1 MTASDHVDVLIIG
14 AGLSGIGA
22 AARLHRERPE
32 LTFEVLEARAAI
44 GGTWDLFKYPGIR
57 SDTDAFTMGYSF
69 KPWRGRESI
78 TSGDSLRTY
87 IRDLA
92 RESGVENHIRFN
104 TKALGASWSS
114 ADARW
119 TVRAET
125 DGQPVEISANFVYTC
140 AGYYDYDK
148 GHTPHFPGQEDFA
161 GQLVYPQFWPE
172 DLDYA
177 GKRVVVI
184 GSGATAITLVPS
196 MAPTAGHV
204 TMLQRSPTWVLSLPA
219 VDQLAVG
226 LQKVLPAA
234 TAHRIV
240 RAKNVLTIQGMYAL
254 SRRRPDTFKKICRKT
269 AMHFLKD
276 SALVDEHFTPSYEPW
291 DQRLCLV
298 PDGDLFKAIRSG
310 SVDVVT
316 DHIDTFVPEGI
327 RLKSGKVLAADI
339 VVSATGLT
347 LKPLGGLTLQV
358 DGQAVD
364 IADTVAYR
372 AWMLSGVPNFGF
384 CFGYSNN
391 SWTLRADLSARYLTR
406 LLGHMGSHGYST
418 AVPTPPPGMGRKPF
432 LDLTS
437 GYVQRGIAH
446 FPKSGTSGPWLVTQN
461 YLGDVLAARRADIA
475 EDIAFQAQ
483 ERTRATVG

>member
-1 MTASDHVDVLIIG
+1 MTANDHVDVLIVG

-22 AARLHRERPE
+22 AVRLQRERPGISYE
-32 LTFEVLEARAAI
+32 ILEARGAS
-44 GGTWDLFKYPGIR
+44 GGTWDLFQYPGIR

-69 KPWRGRESI
+69 RPWKGRESI

-87 IRDLA
+87 IREMASDA
-92 RESGVENHIRFN
+92 GVDKHIRFT

-114 ADARW
+114 EQARW

-125 DGQPVEISANFVYTC
+125 AGRPVEITCNFLYVC

-148 GHTPHFPGQEDFA
+148 GHAPRFPGQEGFA
-161 GQLVYPQFWPE
+161 GTLVYPQFWPK

-196 MAPTAGHV
+196 MAPTAAHV

-226 LQKVLPAA
+226 LQKVLPAQA
-234 TAHRIV
+234 AHRVV
-240 RAKNVLTIQGMYAL
+240 RAKNVLTIQALYAL
-254 SRRRPDTFKKICRKT
+254 SRRRPQTFKKICRKT
-269 AMHFLKD
+269 ALHFLKD
-276 SALVDEHFTPSYEPW
+276 PALVDEHFTPTYEPW

-298 PDGDLFKAIRSG
+298 PDGDLFKAIRAG

-316 DHIDTFVPEGI
+316 DHIETFVPAGI
-327 RLKSGKVLAADI
+327 RLKSGKVLEADI

-347 LKPLGGLTLQV
+347 LKPLGGLALDV
-358 DGQAVD
+358 DGETVD

-406 LLGHMGSHGYST
+406 LLGHMTQHRYDT
-418 AVPTPPPGMGRKPF
+418 ALPTPPAGMARKPF

-437 GYVQRGIAH
+437 GYVQRGIAQ
-446 FPKSGTSGPWLVTQN
+446 FPKSGTHGPWRVTQN
-461 YLGDVLAARRADIA
+461 YLGDVLAARRADITA
-475 EDIAFQAQ
+475 DVAFSTR
-483 ERTRATVG
+483 ERVPART

>member
-1 MTASDHVDVLIIG
+1 MTDHVDVLIIG
-14 AGLSGIGA
+14 AGLSGVGA
-22 AARLHRERPE
+22 AARLQRERPG
-32 LTFEVLEARAAI
+32 LTYEVLEAREAI
-44 GGTWDLFKYPGIR
+44 GGTWDLFTYPGIR
-57 SDTDAFTMGYSF
+57 SDTDAFTMGFSF
-69 KPWRGRESI
+69 KPWKGRESI

-92 RESGVENHIRFN
+92 RESGVESHIRLR

-114 ADARW
+114 EHARW

-125 DGQPVEISANFVYTC
+125 DGQPVEISCNFLYVC
-140 AGYYDYDK
+140 AGYYDYDR

-161 GQLVYPQFWPE
+161 GTLVYPQFWPK

-219 VDQLAVG
+219 VDQMAVG

-269 AMHFLKD
+269 ALYFLKD
-276 SALVDEHFTPSYEPW
+276 PALVDEHFTPSYEPW

-298 PDGDLFKAIRSG
+298 PDGDLFKAIRDG

-316 DHIDTFVPEGI
+316 DHIERFVPEGI
-327 RLKSGKVLAADI
+327 RLRSGKVLEADV

-347 LKPLGGLTLQV
+347 LKPLGGLALEV

-364 IADTVAYR
+364 VADTVAYR

-406 LLGHMGSHGYST
+406 LLGHMAAHGYDI
-418 AVPTPPPGMGRKPF
+418 AVPTPPAGMGRKPF

-437 GYVQRGIAH
+437 GYVQRGIGQ

-461 YLGDVLAARRADIA
+461 YLGDVLAARRADITA
-475 EDIAFQAQ
+475 DIEFRTNARVPAQ
-483 ERTRATVG
+483 V

>member
-1 MTASDHVDVLIIG
+1 MSDHVDVLIIG

-22 AARLHRERPE
+22 AARLKRERPE
-32 LTFEVLEARAAI
+32 LTLEVLEARDAI
-44 GGTWDLFKYPGIR
+44 GGTWDLFQYPGIR
-57 SDTDAFTMGYSF
+57 SDTDAFTMGFSF
-69 KPWRGRESI
+69 KPWKGKESI

-92 RESGVENHIRFN
+92 RESGVEPHIRFR

-114 ADARW
+114 ERARW
-119 TVRAET
+119 TVRAESA
-125 DGQPVEISANFVYTC
+125 GQPVEITAKFVYMCT
-140 AGYYDYDK
+140 GYYDYDK

-161 GQLVYPQFWPE
+161 GTLVYPQFWPK

-196 MAPTAGHV
+196 MAPTAAHV
-204 TMLQRSPTWVLSLPA
+204 TMLQRTPTWVLSLPA

-226 LQKVLPAA
+226 LQKVLPAG

-240 RAKNVLTIQGMYAL
+240 RAKNVATIQAMYAL
-254 SRRRPDTFKKICRKT
+254 SRHRPETFKKICRKT
-269 AMHFLKD
+269 ALHFLKD
-276 SALVDEHFTPSYEPW
+276 PAVVDQHFTPPYEPW

-298 PDGDLFKAIRSG
+298 PDGDLFKAIRNG

-316 DHIDTFVPEGI
+316 DHIERFEANGI
-327 RLKSGKVLAADI
+327 RLKSGQFLEADVI
-339 VVSATGLT
+339 VSATGLT
-347 LKPLGGLTLQV
+347 LKPLGGLTLEV
-358 DGQAVD
+358 DGTPVD

-406 LLGHMGSHGYST
+406 LLGHMARHGYST
-418 AVPTPPPGMGRKPF
+418 AVPTLPPGMERKPF

-437 GYVQRGIAH
+437 GYVQRGIGQ

-461 YLGDVLAARRADIA
+461 YLGDVLAARRADIT
-475 EDIAFQAQ
+475 EDMVF
-483 ERTRATVG
+483 RATSRVTSPVS

>member
-1 MTASDHVDVLIIG
+1 MSDHVDVLIIG

-22 AARLHRERPE
+22 ASRVARERPG
-32 LTFEVLEARAAI
+32 LTYEVLEARDAI
-44 GGTWDLFKYPGIR
+44 GGTWDLFQYPGIR
-57 SDTDAFTMGYSF
+57 SDTDAFTMGFSF
-69 KPWRGRESI
+69 KPWKGRESI

-92 RESGVENHIRFN
+92 RESGVDSHIRYR
-104 TKALGASWSS
+104 TKAVGASWSS

-119 TVRAET
+119 TVHAET
-125 DGQPVEISANFVYTC
+125 GGQPVEITCNFLYVC

-161 GQLVYPQFWPE
+161 GTLVYPQFWPK

-226 LQKVLPAA
+226 MQKVLPASV
-234 TAHRIV
+234 AHRVV

-254 SRRRPDTFKKICRKT
+254 SRRRPQTFKNICRKT
-269 AMHFLKD
+269 ALHFLQDPK
-276 SALVDEHFTPSYEPW
+276 LVDEHFTPSYEPW

-298 PDGDLFKAIRSG
+298 PDGDLFKAIRNG

-316 DHIDTFVPEGI
+316 DHIDRFEAGGI
-327 RLKSGKVLAADI
+327 RLTSGKFLEADVI
-339 VVSATGLT
+339 VSATGLT
-347 LKPLGGLTLQV
+347 LKPLGGLALEV
-358 DGQAVD
+358 DGKAVD
-364 IADTVAYR
+364 VGDTFAYR

-406 LLGHMGSHGYST
+406 LLGHMAERGYDT
-418 AVPTPPPGMGRKPF
+418 AIPTAPEGMARKPV

-437 GYVQRGIAH
+437 GYVQRGIAQ

-461 YLGDVLAARRADIA
+461 YLGDVLASRRADITQ
-475 EDIAFQAQ
+475 DIEF
-483 ERTRATVG
+483 RTAAREPANV